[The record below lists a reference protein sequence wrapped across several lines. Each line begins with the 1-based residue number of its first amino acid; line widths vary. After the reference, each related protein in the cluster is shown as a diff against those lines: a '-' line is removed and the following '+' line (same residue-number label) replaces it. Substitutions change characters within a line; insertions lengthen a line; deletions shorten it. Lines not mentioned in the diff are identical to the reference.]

1 MKVEQFYNKN
11 QFIINDEESQKIY
24 FQSYESIIAIW
35 DKTSQT
41 LTLGH
46 DWDYSK
52 TTSKHLY
59 LFIDEYCFLEDF
71 NINSKTKRQDIQKL
85 INSGVIKYDKNLK

>member
-1 MKVEQFYNKN
+1 MKVSQFYNKN
-11 QFIINDEESQKIY
+11 QFIIEDEESQKIY
-24 FQSYESIIAIW
+24 FQSYDSMIAIW
-35 DKTSQT
+35 DRNSQT

-59 LFIDEYCFLEDF
+59 LFIDDYCNIKDF

-85 INSGVIKYDKNLK
+85 IDSGAIKYDDNLK